1 MGRAGTGS
9 AWCGGMSKQVNLL
22 VRYYDLS
29 ANTES
34 DRGIVLARLL
44 RAYAPE
50 VGALVL
56 AKDRVTAEQAC
67 KVG

>member
-1 MGRAGTGS
+1 
-9 AWCGGMSKQVNLL
+9 MSKQVNLL

>member
-1 MGRAGTGS
+1 MLTT
-9 AWCGGMSKQVNLL
+9 SKQVNLL

-34 DRGIVLARLL
+34 DRGIVLAKLL
-44 RAYAPE
+44 LAYAPE
-50 VGALVL
+50 IGALTVR
-56 AKDRVTAEQAC
+56 RVTAEQAC